1 MCGVSRLL
9 TALVLVVA
17 IGVADMVDGG
27 ASVAVVVSGAV
38 QMDYQERLR
47 GLLPVTCNRRVSFA
61 LVLGSASEHVCVC
74 VCVCVACSPG
84 GAPGARTGARRR
96 LFRAMMSHT
105 LSPPTG
111 GTSAK
116 RLWRK
121 LSETTRASG
130 LVCTRA
136 RLATTAPY
144 LPLRCAV
151 ERGGMF

>member
-74 VCVCVACSPG
+74 VCVCVLHALPAVLLAHEPVPVDDCSG
-84 GAPGARTGARRR
+84 R
-96 LFRAMMSHT
+96 
-105 LSPPTG
+105 
-111 GTSAK
+111 
-116 RLWRK
+116 
-121 LSETTRASG
+121 
-130 LVCTRA
+130 
-136 RLATTAPY
+136 
-144 LPLRCAV
+144 
-151 ERGGMF
+151 